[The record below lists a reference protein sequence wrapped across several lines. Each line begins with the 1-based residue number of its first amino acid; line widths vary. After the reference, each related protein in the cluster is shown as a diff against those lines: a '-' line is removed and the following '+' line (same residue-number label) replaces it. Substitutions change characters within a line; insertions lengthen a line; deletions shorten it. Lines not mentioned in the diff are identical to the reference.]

1 MKKILPLLSFCFLFV
16 VSNIYSQNVGI
27 GTTTPS
33 EKLDVTGNI
42 NVTGTIKANGVDG
55 TPNQVLMKSSG
66 GLLTWG
72 EMCEYRNYTT
82 YLFTTAG
89 AIQNFIVP
97 AGVTKIKVQIWGGG
111 GLSTGIGG
119 TINMSG
125 GGGGGGY
132 IEGALTVSP
141 ASSINIRVG
150 NGAGPGF
157 ATSTGSQV
165 DFASIILSGQ
175 GGGNASYD
183 ATFTRVTP
191 GVGGNYV
198 GFGTTSFFGMKGEGG
213 GASNLR
219 YDQISATEFG
229 RAFTE
234 ADGGNAGNTLNTAGR
249 GGFFFFNV
257 TASTIL
263 SSVLGSHANVPG
275 GGASSGVVGPA
286 GGHGLVIIHY

>member
-1 MKKILPLLSFCFLFV
+1 MKKILLLLLFCFLFV
-16 VSNIYSQNVGI
+16 ASNIYSQNVGI
-27 GTTTPS
+27 GTTTPG

-55 TPNQVLMKSSG
+55 TPNQVLMKNSG
-66 GLLTWG
+66 GFLSWG
-72 EMCEYRNYTT
+72 EMCEFKNYTT
-82 YLFTTAG
+82 YLFTTVG
-89 AIQNFIVP
+89 AIQNFTVP

-132 IEGALTVSP
+132 IEGQLTVT
-141 ASSINIRVG
+141 AGTSINIRVG
-150 NGAGPGF
+150 NGAGSGF
-157 ATSTGSQV
+157 TNSGGSQI
-165 DFASIILSGQ
+165 DFASVLLSGQ

-183 ATFTRVTP
+183 AANTRVTP
-191 GVGGNYV
+191 GTGGNYIV
-198 GFGTTSFFGMKGEGG
+198 SGTTNFFGMKGEGG

-229 RAFTE
+229 RAFTD
-234 ADGGNAGNTLNTAGR
+234 ADGGNAGNTLNTGGK

-263 SSVLGSHANVPG
+263 SNVLGSHAIVPG
-275 GGASSGVVGPA
+275 GGAASGVVGPA